1 MNALRDRV
9 LHEAGFR
16 CGNPACRAPLTL
28 DAHHLAPA
36 CAGAATAAEDLLC
49 LCAGCH
55 AMLAGGAF
63 TRDTLRVWKQAS
75 HSLVAGFGR
84 DAPDTLLLLKVVE
97 DLAVSGDGLM
107 RCSGL
112 VTSGLLEIRARI
124 SGVVSGQGGDIFKL
138 RLSARGRAFV
148 DAWISGHQDP
158 PTSL

>member
-1 MNALRDRV
+1 MNSLRDRV

-16 CGNPACRAPLTL
+16 CGNPACRVPLTL

-63 TRDTLRVWKQAS
+63 TRDTLRVWKQVS
-75 HSLVAGFGR
+75 HSLVEAFGR
-84 DAPDTLLLLKVVE
+84 DAPDTLLLLKVME
-97 DLAVSGDGLM
+97 DLAVSGDGLL

-112 VTSGLLEIRARI
+112 VTSGLLEIRQRI
-124 SGVVSGQGGDIFKL
+124 SGVVSGQGSDVFKL
-138 RLSARGRAFV
+138 RLSAKGRQFV
-148 DAWISGHQDP
+148 EAWINGRQGTDASP
-158 PTSL
+158 